1 MRILLRLLGFLWP
14 HKWRVALAIL
24 LGAVTVASNV
34 GLLAVAAYVISAAAV
49 VAYLSLL
56 AIPVYLVRFFS
67 VSRAVSR
74 YAERLVSH
82 DVTFELLT
90 NLRTWFYARL
100 APLAPACLLRYRSGD
115 LLTRIVKDVEELEN
129 VYLRI
134 VSPAVVAL
142 VVSLLAFLVLYFFD
156 PPLAFVAVGFLAAAG
171 VGVPLLGRTISRGL
185 GQRQLELRAELNAR
199 IVDDIQGVG
208 DIIAFGR
215 EEREMCEISTLN
227 RKLGRLQGR
236 MALVSGLN
244 NSLGD
249 LMANSALVAILIL
262 AVPLVAA
269 GEVEGVYLAF
279 LAVVVLGT
287 FEAVATL
294 GSAFQFLGRSLAA
307 GERLFEIVDSRPQ
320 ITNPPEP
327 LQPPA
332 DDALEFDRVSFRYDE
347 EGPPILE
354 DVTFTL
360 KPGGRIAVVG
370 PSGSGKSTL
379 VNLVL
384 RFWDS
389 DGGEV
394 RLGGRDVRSYSQED
408 LRARMGVVA
417 QDTHIFNDTLRA
429 NLLLANP
436 EADEASLQGTIAR
449 AQLAELVERLP
460 EGLDSYVG
468 EQGSRLSGGERQR
481 LAVARALLKDAPLL
495 ILDEATANL
504 DTITER
510 ELMAAIRDLMRG
522 RTTLVVTH
530 RLVALEEMTEI
541 MVLDEGHI
549 VERGTHEELACAGGL
564 YRRMLDVQRGM
575 LVER

>member
-100 APLAPACLLRYRSGD
+100 EPLAPARLLRYRSGD
-115 LLTRIVKDVEELEN
+115 LLTRITKDVEELEN

-156 PPLAFVAVGFLAAAG
+156 PLLAFVAVGFLAAAG

-215 EEREMCEISTLN
+215 EEGEMCEISTLH

-249 LMANSALVAILIL
+249 LMTNLAMVTILIL

-269 GEVEGVYLAF
+269 GEVQGIYLAF

-287 FEAVATL
+287 FEAVAPL

-307 GERLFEIVDSRPQ
+307 GERLFEIVDSKPQ
-320 ITNPPEP
+320 ITDPPEP

-332 DDALEFDRVSFRYDE
+332 DDSLEFDQVSFRYDE
-347 EGPPILE
+347 EGPPVLE

-384 RFWDS
+384 RFWDP

-429 NLLLANP
+429 NLLLADP
-436 EADEASLQGTIAR
+436 EADEASLQGTTAR

-495 ILDEATANL
+495 IMDEATANL
-504 DTITER
+504 DTVTER
-510 ELMAAIRDLMRG
+510 ELLAAIRNLMRG

-541 MVLDEGHI
+541 MVLDEGRI
-549 VERGTHEELACAGGL
+549 VECGTHEELARAGGL

>member
-100 APLAPACLLRYRSGD
+100 EPLAPARLLRYRSGD
-115 LLTRIVKDVEELEN
+115 LLTRITKDVEELEN

-156 PPLAFVAVGFLAAAG
+156 PLLAFVAVGFLAAAG

-215 EEREMCEISTLN
+215 EEGEMCEISTLH

-249 LMANSALVAILIL
+249 LMTNLAMVTILIL

-269 GEVEGVYLAF
+269 GEVQGIYLAF

-287 FEAVATL
+287 FEAVAPL

-307 GERLFEIVDSRPQ
+307 GERLFEIVDSKPQ
-320 ITNPPEP
+320 ITDPPEP

-332 DDALEFDRVSFRYDE
+332 DDSLEFDQVSFRYDE
-347 EGPPILE
+347 EGPPVLE

-384 RFWDS
+384 RFWDP

-429 NLLLANP
+429 NLLLADP

-449 AQLAELVERLP
+449 AQLAEFVERLP

-495 ILDEATANL
+495 IMDEATANL
-504 DTITER
+504 DTVTER
-510 ELMAAIRDLMRG
+510 ELLAAIRNLMRG

-541 MVLDEGHI
+541 MVLDEGRI
-549 VERGTHEELACAGGL
+549 VECGTHEELARAGGL

>member
-1 MRILLRLLGFLWP
+1 VRNFLRLLGFLWP
-14 HKWRVALAIL
+14 HKWRVVLAAL
-24 LGAVTVASNV
+24 LGAVTVVSNV
-34 GLLAVAAYVISAAAV
+34 GLLAVAAYVISAAAI

-67 VSRAVSR
+67 VLRAVSR

-100 APLAPACLLRYRSGD
+100 EPLAPGRLLRYRSGD
-115 LLTRIVKDVEELEN
+115 LLSRIVKDVEELEN

-134 VSPAVVAL
+134 VSPTVVAL
-142 VVSLLAFLVLYFFD
+142 VVSLLAFLALYFFD
-156 PPLAFVAVGFLAAAG
+156 PLIAFVALGFLAATG
-171 VGVPLLGRTISRGL
+171 VGVPLLVRVLSRGL
-185 GQRQLELRAELNAR
+185 GRRQLELRAELNAR
-199 IVDDIQGVG
+199 IVDDVQGVQ
-208 DIIAFGR
+208 DILAFGR
-215 EEREMCEISTLN
+215 EEGELREISFLHRN
-227 RKLGRLQGR
+227 LDRVQGR

-249 LMANSALVAILIL
+249 LMMNLALVAILIL

-269 GEVEGVYLAF
+269 GEVHGVYLAF
-279 LAVVVLGT
+279 LALVTLGS
-287 FEAVATL
+287 FEAIAPL
-294 GSAFQFLGRSLAA
+294 GSAFQFLSRSLGA
-307 GERLFEIVDSRPQ
+307 GERLFEIVDAKSE
-320 ITNPPEP
+320 ILDPPEP
-327 LQPPA
+327 LVLPA
-332 DDALEFDRVSFRYDE
+332 DNTLEFDRVSFRYE
-347 EGPPILE
+347 EDGPLVLE

-360 KPGGRIAVVG
+360 RPGARIAVVG

-384 RFWDS
+384 RFWDPEV
-389 DGGEV
+389 GEI
-394 RLGGRDVRSYSQED
+394 RLGGCDIRGYAQQD

-429 NLLLANP
+429 NLLLADP
-436 EADEASLQGTIAR
+436 EADEASLEEVLAR
-449 AQLAELVERLP
+449 VQLAGLMQRLP
-460 EGLDSYVG
+460 EGWDSYVG

-504 DTITER
+504 DTLTER

-522 RTTLVVTH
+522 RTTFVFTH
-530 RLVALEEMTEI
+530 RLVALEEMDEI
-541 MVLDEGHI
+541 LVLDEGRI
-549 VERGTHEELACAGGL
+549 VERGTHEELARTGGL

-575 LVER
+575 LVET